1 MQYEVV
7 VPIPVRSVWDTF
19 HDAERLAQC
28 VPGLL
33 LDEPARTGA
42 EGIELTGRWQL
53 RVGADTITHRGTLR
67 LVDAIEPLALVASVE
82 GVESVDGAG
91 GDGGGDESG
100 DGDRG
105 AARSGTIRVGAE
117 FAVRLYDLDAD
128 DEDGPSRTRIV
139 FADAS
144 GAPDTPDAPDEG
156 AGGDAV
162 GSAPIRPAAA
172 FVRAADLFAAALT
185 DELAPVPADTPFE
198 SVVPL
203 PDPFAT
209 PRARTQ
215 GARPSASRAAANGD
229 AEPDLWSRAGHGT
242 GRAARRAVGVL
253 VPVLGALLVWRRV
266 RVRRRR
272 AG

>member
-19 HDAERLAQC
+19 HDAERLARC

-91 GDGGGDESG
+91 DGGDESG
-100 DGDRG
+100 DGGRG
-105 AARSGTIRVGAE
+105 TAESGTIRVGAE

-144 GAPDTPDAPDEG
+144 DAADGGGA
-156 AGGDAV
+156 GDAV
-162 GSAPIRPAAA
+162 GADPIRPAPA
-172 FVRAADLFAAALT
+172 FTRAADLFAAALT
-185 DELAPVPADTPFE
+185 DELAPAPADTPFE
-198 SVVPL
+198 SVVPI

-215 GARPSASRAAANGD
+215 GARPSASGPAAIGD

-253 VPVLGALLVWRRV
+253 VPVLGALFVWRRV
-266 RVRRRR
+266 HVRRRR

>member
-91 GDGGGDESG
+91 AGGDGRGDEGGDGGGGTAE
-100 DGDRG
+100 
-105 AARSGTIRVGAE
+105 SGTIRVGAE

-144 GAPDTPDAPDEG
+144 DASDAADGGGA
-156 AGGDAV
+156 GDAV
-162 GSAPIRPAAA
+162 GAGPIRPAAA
-172 FVRAADLFAAALT
+172 FTRAADLFAAALT
-185 DELAPVPADTPFE
+185 DELAPAPADTPFE
-198 SVVPL
+198 SVVPI

-215 GARPSASRAAANGD
+215 GARPSAARPAANGD

-253 VPVLGALLVWRRV
+253 VPVLGALFLWRRV
-266 RVRRRR
+266 HVRRRR
-272 AG
+272 VG

>member
-19 HDAERLAQC
+19 HDAERLARC

-91 GDGGGDESG
+91 DGDEGGDGGPGTAE
-100 DGDRG
+100 
-105 AARSGTIRVGAE
+105 SGTIRVGAE

-139 FADAS
+139 FTDAWDAS
-144 GAPDTPDAPDEG
+144 D
-156 AGGDAV
+156 GGDA
-162 GSAPIRPAAA
+162 GDADDAFGADPIRPAAA
-172 FVRAADLFAAALT
+172 FTRAADLFAAALT
-185 DELAPVPADTPFE
+185 DELSPAPADTPFE
-198 SVVPL
+198 SVVPI
-203 PDPFAT
+203 PDPFA

-215 GARPSASRAAANGD
+215 GARPSASRPAANGD

-253 VPVLGALLVWRRV
+253 VPVLGALFVWRRV
-266 RVRRRR
+266 HVRRRR